1 MEITTEN
8 YFELKN
14 QKVLRADIATQFG
27 LTEGQLKKL
36 ITKNGWAK
44 PAPKTLNETA
54 FSQYTEESCYWA
66 GFLAADGN
74 VDNKNRIRIM
84 LNYDDTNHLEK
95 FKEYLKSTYTIS
107 SNTDKYYRSSFEFTH
122 KQMREDLEKNFLI
135 IPNKTDRLELP
146 NSIPNNLLKH
156 YIRGY
161 FDGDGCIC
169 ESFSNKASVTA
180 SLYATFCSGS
190 TNFAKDLYNTLEFIL
205 GLKGNLQEYPGKW
218 VLKYNVNDA
227 KVLLDWMYKDSIVYL
242 DRKYQLYIKTVVDN
256 NRKTR

>member
-8 YFELKN
+8 YLELKS
-14 QKVLRADIATQFG
+14 QKLLRAEIANKFG
-27 LTEGQLKKL
+27 VTENQLKKI

-44 PAPKTLNETA
+44 PAPKTLNEIA
-54 FSQYTEESCYWA
+54 FSTYTEESCYWA

-74 VDNKNRIRIM
+74 VDNKNRIRLT

-95 FKEYLKSTYTIS
+95 FKEYLKSTYMIS

-122 KQMREDLEKNFLI
+122 KQMRADLENNFLI
-135 IPNKTDRLELP
+135 IPNKTDKLELP
-146 NSIPNNLLKH
+146 KNISIELFKH

-190 TNFAKDLYNTLEFIL
+190 TNFSKDLFKVLKDTL
-205 GLKGNLQEYPGKW
+205 GLRGSLQEYPGKW

-227 KVLLDWMYKDSIVYL
+227 KILLDWMYKDSIVYL
-242 DRKYQLYIKTVVDN
+242 DRKYLLYIKTVVDN